1 MKFGVVTSILWVS
14 NKQKLSY
21 ASSIY
26 IYILYIYIIYIY
38 IIYIYTYIYIYISK
52 FSLHLLS
59 LSGNPLSVVIHFSS
73 SSQETPPSYSSE
85 S

>member
-38 IIYIYTYIYIYISK
+38 IIYIYIFREIVTGVK
-52 FSLHLLS
+52 
-59 LSGNPLSVVIHFSS
+59 IHDSIRNKK
-73 SSQETPPSYSSE
+73 YM
-85 S
+85 